1 MQGLNENL
9 LQKFGEHVRVLR
21 EERGFSS
28 AEMARLCLM
37 DRGNYT
43 RIESGK
49 TNPTLI
55 TISILCQALEIT
67 YKELFDGFD
76 VMHNML

>member
-9 LQKFGEHVRVLR
+9 LHKFGAHVRTLR
-21 EERGFSS
+21 EERGITS
-28 AEMARLCLM
+28 AEMARRCLM

-49 TNPTLI
+49 INPTLI
-55 TISILCQALEIT
+55 TISILCQALEIS
-67 YKELFDGFD
+67 YKELFDGFNVLHD
-76 VMHNML
+76 MH